1 MTISSKE
8 NLLPCHNLGTFNSFG
23 LHCQEEGMIIF
34 AGEYNTAQDPAP
46 VKISDVYIFYPGNKK
61 GKIKN
66 LGKGSRVRFGPK
78 QSDNSWY

>member
-8 NLLPCHNLGTFNSFG
+8 TLLLCHNVGTFNSFG

-78 QSDNSWY
+78 QSDNS